1 MSLFEKIKN
10 KRYDLL
16 EVTTKDDRERDSI
29 FQQQQQSSDDNPF
42 SQASKETARR
52 KRSRS
57 NQNTYDKR
65 PFTKYEIEQAK
76 KANTTPEKLRAK
88 FKGATYDGPPF
99 ARQTRKFDSIS
110 TGKKGKYIEPSFFDK
125 RQEFKVKD
133 DGSID
138 PAGVKQRMGSRFF
151 SAREKQYK
159 ATLKQI
165 EADKKA
171 GKDTKALEQKANKY
185 QRFLKK
191 GARGAS
197 GRAFLD
203 KLVNR
208 VTSDSIP
215 GGGRRIRK
223 GVFERNPKTIDTSS
237 KALAKRLKDYSDLT
251 EPTVPSKA
259 PPATGKKFPTFDGS
273 PAKGLRKGTKAR
285 LPMKG
290 GANLAD
296 FDPENLPK
304 GEFDPRKNVRGIDK
318 DGFARITDSKG
329 RFIKMK
335 DLEKVGRRK
344 KEIAK
349 LEKLGKL
356 KGPRADAGGFLTAKV
371 YTGTKKQQAAY
382 KKAVEAGKKKF
393 YAKTDSKKIFGV
405 SNKTGDFDQQFKA
418 EKARLDF
425 GGKIS
430 PMDGIDDKKRKKILR
445 DLKRQS
451 KIDNPT
457 FVSPDS
463 GRRLPL
469 TPANMKK
476 YNLTKEGLP
485 KFKTGTFNAKGKKF
499 KTPKF
504 SRTRTAGKLG
514 QYALGAYVLSQMF
527 GGGKGGFLTPPPKR
541 NQIVSATPGDIK
553 FTLAGKGRLSKDNTP
568 PPKKIIFPK

>member
-16 EVTTKDDRERDSI
+16 EVATQKDKERDRI
-29 FQQQQQSSDDNPF
+29 YQQQSDDNPF
-42 SQASKETARR
+42 KETSRR
-52 KRSRS
+52 TGSMKGGRKGGS
-57 NQNTYDKR
+57 NKNTYDKR

-99 ARQTRKFDSIS
+99 ARQTREFDTPYTTKSGKEKIS
-110 TGKKGKYIEPSFFDK
+110 PSFFDK
-125 RQEFKVKD
+125 RQEFGVKD

-159 ATLKQI
+159 DTLKQI

-191 GARGAS
+191 GARGGS
-197 GRAFLD
+197 GRKFLD

-215 GGGRRIRK
+215 GGGKRIRK

-237 KALAKRLKDYSDLT
+237 KSLVKRLKDYSDLT
-251 EPTVPSKA
+251 EPTVKSKVI
-259 PPATGKKFPTFDGS
+259 PGS
-273 PAKGLRKGTKAR
+273 K

-371 YTGTKKQQAAY
+371 YTGTKKQQAEY

-393 YAKTDSKKIFGV
+393 YKKTESKKIFGV
-405 SNKTGDFDQQFKA
+405 SNKTGDFDPQFKA
-418 EKARLDF
+418 DKARLDI

-457 FVSPDS
+457 FVSPVS
-463 GRRLPL
+463 GGRLPL
-469 TPANMKK
+469 TPGNMRK

-485 KFKTGTFNAKGKKF
+485 KFKTGTFKTKGKQF

>member
-1 MSLFEKIKN
+1 MSLFERIKN
-10 KRYDLL
+10 KRYNLS

-29 FQQQQQSSDDNPF
+29 FQQQQQSSENPF
-42 SQASKETARR
+42 SQASKETGRR

-65 PFTKYEIEQAK
+65 PFTKYELEQAK

-99 ARQTRKFDSIS
+99 ARETRKFDTPFTTKSGKEKIS
-110 TGKKGKYIEPSFFDK
+110 PSFFDK

-138 PAGVKQRMGSRFF
+138 PAGVRKRMGSRFF

-159 ATLKQI
+159 DALELPDSDPNKKRLVSKYGRFV
-165 EADKKA
+165 KKA
-171 GKDTKALEQKANKY
+171 
-185 QRFLKK
+185 
-191 GARGAS
+191 ARGAA
-197 GRAFLD
+197 GQKFLD

-215 GGGRRIRK
+215 GGGKRIKK

-237 KALAKRLKDYSDLT
+237 KALEKRLKDYSDLT

-273 PAKGLRKGTKAR
+273 PPKGLKKGTKPR

-304 GEFDPRKNVRGIDK
+304 GEFDPKKNVRGIDK

-356 KGPRADAGGFLTAKV
+356 KGPRADAGGFLTSKV

-393 YAKTDSKKIFGV
+393 YAKTDSKKILGV

-418 EKARLDF
+418 EKGRLDF

-430 PMDGIDDKKRKKILR
+430 PMDGIDDKKRKKLLR
-445 DLKRQS
+445 DLK
-451 KIDNPT
+451 KDLNVKNPT

-469 TPANMKK
+469 TPNNMRK
-476 YNLTKEGLP
+476 YNVDAQGLR
-485 KFKTGTFNAKGKKF
+485 KLKTGTFNTKGKTFKSPKF
-499 KTPKF
+499 KP
-504 SRTRTAGKLG
+504 RTSTAAKLG
-514 QYALGAYVLSQMF
+514 KYAFGAYIASQIF
-527 GGGKGGFLTPPPKR
+527 GGGKGPGIFPPKDNR
-541 NQIVSATPGDIK
+541 PEIKPGKGGDIK
-553 FTLAGKGRLSKDNTP
+553 FTLAGTRP
-568 PPKKIIFPK
+568 PEK

>member
-1 MSLFEKIKN
+1 MSLFEKLKN

-29 FQQQQQSSDDNPF
+29 FQQQQQSSENPF
-42 SQASKETARR
+42 SQASKETGRR

-65 PFTKYEIEQAK
+65 PFTKYELEQAK

-99 ARQTRKFDSIS
+99 ARETRKFDSIG

-215 GGGRRIRK
+215 GGGRKQR
-223 GVFERNPKTIDTSS
+223 TIDTSS
-237 KALAKRLKDYSDLT
+237 KALQKRLKDYSDLT
-251 EPTVPSKA
+251 EPTVASKA

-335 DLEKVGRRK
+335 DLEKVGRRE

-349 LEKLGKL
+349 LKELGKL

-371 YTGTKKQQAAY
+371 YTGTKKQQAEY

-393 YAKTDSKKIFGV
+393 YAKTDSKKILGV

-469 TPANMKK
+469 TPNNMRK
-476 YNLTKEGLP
+476 YNVDAQGLR
-485 KFKTGTFNAKGKKF
+485 KLKTGTFNTKGKTFKSPKF
-499 KTPKF
+499 KP
-504 SRTRTAGKLG
+504 RTSTAAKLG
-514 QYALGAYVLSQMF
+514 KYAFGAYIASQIF
-527 GGGKGGFLTPPPKR
+527 GGGKGPGIFPPKDNR
-541 NQIVSATPGDIK
+541 PEIKSGEGGDIK
-553 FTLAGKGRLSKDNTP
+553 FTLAGK
-568 PPKKIIFPK
+568 PKVK

>member
-1 MSLFEKIKN
+1 MSLFERIKN

-16 EVTTKDDRERDSI
+16 EVTTKDDKERNRI
-29 FQQQQQSSDDNPF
+29 FQQQSDDNNPF
-42 SQASKETARR
+42 SQSSKETGRR
-52 KRSRS
+52 KRSGS

-65 PFTKYEIEQAK
+65 PFTKYELEQAK

-88 FKGATYDGPPF
+88 FKGASFDGPPF
-99 ARQTRKFDSIS
+99 ARQTRKFDSIG
-110 TGKKGKYIEPSFFDK
+110 TGKKGKYISPSFFDK
-125 RQEFKVKD
+125 RQEFGVKD

-159 ATLKQI
+159 ATLDQI
-165 EADKKA
+165 KADKKA

-197 GRAFLD
+197 GRKFLD

-215 GGGRRIRK
+215 GGGKRIKK

-237 KALAKRLKDYSDLT
+237 KALEKRLKDYSDLT

-273 PAKGLRKGTKAR
+273 PPKGLKKGTKPR

-290 GANLAD
+290 GPNLAD

-335 DLEKVGRRK
+335 DLEKVNRRK
-344 KEIAK
+344 AAISVDSAKGIA
-349 LEKLGKL
+349 
-356 KGPRADAGGFLTAKV
+356 RADAGGFLTSKV

-393 YAKTDSKKIFGV
+393 YAKTDSKKILGV
-405 SNKTGDFDQQFKA
+405 SNKTGDFDPQFKA
-418 EKARLDF
+418 EKGRLDF

-457 FVSPDS
+457 FTSPDS

-469 TPANMKK
+469 TPNNMKK
-476 YNLTKEGLP
+476 YNVDAQGLR
-485 KFKTGTFNAKGKKF
+485 KLKTGTFNMKGKKF
-499 KTPKF
+499 KAPKF
-504 SRTRTAGKLG
+504 TKSRTASKLG
-514 QYALGAYVLSQMF
+514 QYALGAYVVSQMF
-527 GGGKGGFLTPPPKR
+527 GGGKGGFFPPARK
-541 NQIVSATPGDIK
+541 NQIVSAEPGGID
-553 FTLAGKGRLSKDNTP
+553 FTLAGKGRLSKDKTP
-568 PPKKIIFPK
+568 PPKKITFPK

>member
-1 MSLFEKIKN
+1 MSLFERIKN

-16 EVTTKDDRERDSI
+16 EVTTKDDKERNRI
-29 FQQQQQSSDDNPF
+29 FQQQSDDNNPF
-42 SQASKETARR
+42 SQSSKETGRR
-52 KRSRS
+52 KRSGS

-65 PFTKYEIEQAK
+65 PFTKYELEQAK

-99 ARQTRKFDSIS
+99 ARETRKFDSIG

-159 ATLKQI
+159 TTLDQI
-165 EADKKA
+165 KADKKA

-197 GRAFLD
+197 GRKFLD

-215 GGGRRIRK
+215 GGGKRIKK

-237 KALAKRLKDYSDLT
+237 KALEKRLKDYSDLT

-273 PAKGLRKGTKAR
+273 PPKGLKKGTKPR

-290 GANLAD
+290 GPNLAD

-335 DLEKVGRRK
+335 DLEKVNRRK
-344 KEIAK
+344 AAISVDSAKGIA
-349 LEKLGKL
+349 
-356 KGPRADAGGFLTAKV
+356 RADAGGFLTSKV

-393 YAKTDSKKIFGV
+393 YAKTDSKKILGV
-405 SNKTGDFDQQFKA
+405 SNKTGDFDPQFKA
-418 EKARLDF
+418 EKGRLDF

-457 FVSPDS
+457 FTSPDS

-469 TPANMKK
+469 TPNNMKK
-476 YNLTKEGLP
+476 YNVDAQGLR
-485 KFKTGTFNAKGKKF
+485 KLKTGTFNMKGKKF
-499 KTPKF
+499 KAPKF
-504 SRTRTAGKLG
+504 TKSRTASKLG
-514 QYALGAYVLSQMF
+514 QYALGAYVVSQMF
-527 GGGKGGFLTPPPKR
+527 GGGKGGFFPPARK
-541 NQIVSATPGDIK
+541 NQIVSAEPGGID
-553 FTLAGKGRLSKDNTP
+553 FTLAGKGRLSKDKTP
-568 PPKKIIFPK
+568 PPKKITFPK

>member
-1 MSLFEKIKN
+1 MSLFERIKN

-16 EVTTKDDRERDSI
+16 EVTTQQDKERDRI
-29 FQQQQQSSDDNPF
+29 YQQQSDDNPF
-42 SQASKETARR
+42 SETSKETGRR
-52 KRSRS
+52 KRGGS
-57 NQNTYDKR
+57 NKNTYDKR

-99 ARQTRKFDSIS
+99 ARQTRKFDTPYTTKSGKEKIS
-110 TGKKGKYIEPSFFDK
+110 PSFFDK

-138 PAGVKQRMGSRFF
+138 PAGVRKRMGSRFF

-159 ATLKQI
+159 DALELPDSDPNKKRLVSKYGRFV
-165 EADKKA
+165 KKA
-171 GKDTKALEQKANKY
+171 
-185 QRFLKK
+185 
-191 GARGAS
+191 ARGAA
-197 GRAFLD
+197 GQKFLD

-215 GGGRRIRK
+215 GGGRKQR
-223 GVFERNPKTIDTSS
+223 TIDTSS
-237 KALAKRLKDYSDLT
+237 KALQKRLKDYSDLT

-273 PAKGLRKGTKAR
+273 PPKGLKKGTKPR

-304 GEFDPRKNVRGIDK
+304 GEFDPKKNVRGIDK

-356 KGPRADAGGFLTAKV
+356 KGPRADAGGFLTSKV

-393 YAKTDSKKIFGV
+393 YAKTDSKKILGV

-418 EKARLDF
+418 EKGRLDF

-457 FVSPDS
+457 FTSPDS

-469 TPANMKK
+469 TPNNMKK
-476 YNLTKEGLP
+476 YNVDAQGLR
-485 KFKTGTFNAKGKKF
+485 KLKTGTFNMKGKKF
-499 KTPKF
+499 KAPKF
-504 SRTRTAGKLG
+504 TKSRTASKLG
-514 QYALGAYVLSQMF
+514 QYALGAYVVSQMF
-527 GGGKGGFLTPPPKR
+527 GGGKGGFFPPARK
-541 NQIVSATPGDIK
+541 NQIVSATPGGIN
-553 FTLAGKGRLSKDNTP
+553 FTLAGKDRLKDNTASS
-568 PPKKIIFPK
+568 KKITFPK

>member
-1 MSLFEKIKN
+1 MSLFEKLKN

-29 FQQQQQSSDDNPF
+29 FQQQQQSSENPF
-42 SQASKETARR
+42 SQASKETGKR

-65 PFTKYEIEQAK
+65 PFTKYELEQAK

-99 ARQTRKFDSIS
+99 ARQTRKFDTPYTTKSGKEKIS
-110 TGKKGKYIEPSFFDK
+110 PSFFDK

-138 PAGVKQRMGSRFF
+138 PAGVRKRMGSRFF

-159 ATLKQI
+159 DALELPDSDPNKKRLVSKYGRFV
-165 EADKKA
+165 KKA
-171 GKDTKALEQKANKY
+171 
-185 QRFLKK
+185 
-191 GARGAS
+191 ARGAA
-197 GRAFLD
+197 GQKFLD

-208 VTSDSIP
+208 VTSDSVP
-215 GGGRRIRK
+215 GGGRKQR
-223 GVFERNPKTIDTSS
+223 TIDTSS
-237 KALAKRLKDYSDLT
+237 KALQKRLKDYSDLT
-251 EPTVPSKA
+251 EPTVASKA

-304 GEFDPRKNVRGIDK
+304 GEFDPKKNVRGIDK

-356 KGPRADAGGFLTAKV
+356 KGPRADAGGFLTSKV

-393 YAKTDSKKIFGV
+393 YAKTDSKKILGV

-418 EKARLDF
+418 EKGRLDF

-457 FVSPDS
+457 FTSPDS

-469 TPANMKK
+469 TPNNMKK
-476 YNLTKEGLP
+476 YNVDAQGLR
-485 KFKTGTFNAKGKKF
+485 KLKTGTFNTKGKTFKSPKF
-499 KTPKF
+499 KP
-504 SRTRTAGKLG
+504 RTSTAAKLG
-514 QYALGAYVLSQMF
+514 KYAFGAYIASQIF
-527 GGGKGGFLTPPPKR
+527 GGGKGPGIFPPKDNR
-541 NQIVSATPGDIK
+541 PEIK
-553 FTLAGKGRLSKDNTP
+553 SGEGGNINFTLAGSKANR
-568 PPKKIIFPK
+568 

>member
-10 KRYDLL
+10 KRYELVEAQD
-16 EVTTKDDRERDSI
+16 
-29 FQQQQQSSDDNPF
+29 QQNRNRSKSKNKNQSGPDF
-42 SQASKETARR
+42 SQTS
-52 KRSRS
+52 SRTGSMKGGS
-57 NQNTYDKR
+57 NKNTYDKR
-65 PFTKYEIEQAK
+65 PFTKYELEQAK
-76 KANTTPEKLRAK
+76 KANTTPAKLRAR

-99 ARQTRKFDSIS
+99 ARQTRKFDTPYTTQS
-110 TGKKGKYIEPSFFDK
+110 GKKKISPSFFDK
-125 RQEFKVKD
+125 RQEFGVKD

-138 PAGVKQRMGSRFF
+138 PGGVRKRMGSRFF
-151 SAREKQYK
+151 SARERQYK
-159 ATLKQI
+159 DTLKQI
-165 EADKKA
+165 ETDTKA
-171 GKDTKALEQKANKY
+171 GKDTKVLQQKANKY
-185 QRFLKK
+185 KRFLDK
-191 GARGAS
+191 GARGAE
-197 GRAFLD
+197 GQKFLD

-208 VTSDSIP
+208 VTSDSVP
-215 GGGRRIRK
+215 GGGRK
-223 GVFERNPKTIDTSS
+223 LKTIDTSS
-237 KALAKRLKDYSDLT
+237 KPLIKRLKDYSDLT
-251 EPTVPSKA
+251 EPTVASKA

-290 GANLAD
+290 GPNLAD

-335 DLEKVGRRK
+335 DLEKVGRRE

-349 LEKLGKL
+349 LKELGKL

-371 YTGTKKQQAAY
+371 YTGTKKQQAEY

-393 YAKTDSKKIFGV
+393 YKKTDSKKIFGV
-405 SNKTGDFDQQFKA
+405 SNKTGDFDPQFKA
-418 EKARLDF
+418 DKARLDI

-485 KFKTGTFNAKGKKF
+485 KFKTGTFNTKGKKF
-499 KTPKF
+499 KAPKF
-504 SRTRTAGKLG
+504 TKSRTAGKLG
-514 QYALGAYVLSQMF
+514 QYALGAYVVSKMF
-527 GGGKGGFLTPPPKR
+527 GGGGGIFPPAARK
-541 NQIVSATPGDIK
+541 NQIVSATPGKIK
-553 FTLAGKGRLSKDNTP
+553 FTLAGKDRLSKDKTP
-568 PPKKIIFPK
+568 PPKKITFPK

>member
-1 MSLFEKIKN
+1 MSLFERIKN

-16 EVTTKDDRERDSI
+16 EVTTKDDKERNRI
-29 FQQQQQSSDDNPF
+29 FQQQSDDNNPF
-42 SQASKETARR
+42 SQSSKETGRR
-52 KRSRS
+52 KRSGS

-65 PFTKYEIEQAK
+65 PFTKYELEQAK

-99 ARQTRKFDSIS
+99 ARETRKFDSIG

-159 ATLKQI
+159 TTLDQI
-165 EADKKA
+165 KADKKA

-215 GGGRRIRK
+215 GGGKRIKK

-237 KALAKRLKDYSDLT
+237 KALEKRLKDYSDLT

-273 PAKGLRKGTKAR
+273 PPKGLKKGTKPR

-290 GANLAD
+290 GPNLAD

-335 DLEKVGRRK
+335 DLEKVNRRK
-344 KEIAK
+344 AAISVDSAKGIA
-349 LEKLGKL
+349 
-356 KGPRADAGGFLTAKV
+356 RADAGGFLTSKV

-393 YAKTDSKKIFGV
+393 YAKTDSKKILGV
-405 SNKTGDFDQQFKA
+405 SNKTGDFDPQFKA
-418 EKARLDF
+418 EKGRLDF

-457 FVSPDS
+457 FTSPDS

-469 TPANMKK
+469 TPNNMKK
-476 YNLTKEGLP
+476 YNVDAQGLR
-485 KFKTGTFNAKGKKF
+485 KLKTGTFNMKGKKF
-499 KTPKF
+499 KAPKF
-504 SRTRTAGKLG
+504 TKSRTASKLG
-514 QYALGAYVLSQMF
+514 QYALGAYVVSQMF
-527 GGGKGGFLTPPPKR
+527 GGGKGGFFPPARK
-541 NQIVSATPGDIK
+541 NQIVSAEPGGID
-553 FTLAGKGRLSKDNTP
+553 FTLAGKGRLSKDKTP
-568 PPKKIIFPK
+568 PPKKITFPK

>member
-1 MSLFEKIKN
+1 MSLFERIKN

-16 EVTTKDDRERDSI
+16 EVTTKDDKERNRI
-29 FQQQQQSSDDNPF
+29 FQQQSDDNNPF
-42 SQASKETARR
+42 SQSSKETGRR
-52 KRSRS
+52 KRSGS

-65 PFTKYEIEQAK
+65 PFTKYELEQAK

-88 FKGATYDGPPF
+88 FKGASFDGPPF
-99 ARQTRKFDSIS
+99 ARQTRKFDSIG
-110 TGKKGKYIEPSFFDK
+110 TGKKGKYISPSFFDK
-125 RQEFKVKD
+125 RQEFGVKD

-159 ATLKQI
+159 ATLDQI

-197 GRAFLD
+197 GRKFLD

-215 GGGRRIRK
+215 GGGKRIKK

-237 KALAKRLKDYSDLT
+237 KALEKRLKDYSDLT

-273 PAKGLRKGTKAR
+273 PPKGLKKGTKPR

-290 GANLAD
+290 GPNLAD

-335 DLEKVGRRK
+335 DLEKVNRRK
-344 KEIAK
+344 AAISVDSAKGIA
-349 LEKLGKL
+349 
-356 KGPRADAGGFLTAKV
+356 RADAGGFLTSKV

-393 YAKTDSKKIFGV
+393 YAKTDSKKILGV
-405 SNKTGDFDQQFKA
+405 SNKTGDFDPQFKA
-418 EKARLDF
+418 EKGRLDF

-457 FVSPDS
+457 FTSPDS

-469 TPANMKK
+469 TPNNMKK
-476 YNLTKEGLP
+476 YNVDAQGLR
-485 KFKTGTFNAKGKKF
+485 KLKTGTFNMKGKKF
-499 KTPKF
+499 KAPKF
-504 SRTRTAGKLG
+504 TKSRTASKLG
-514 QYALGAYVLSQMF
+514 QYALGAYVVSQMF
-527 GGGKGGFLTPPPKR
+527 GGGKGGFFPPARK
-541 NQIVSATPGDIK
+541 NQIVSAEPGGID
-553 FTLAGKGRLSKDNTP
+553 FTLAGKGRLSKDKTP
-568 PPKKIIFPK
+568 PPKKITFPK

>member
-1 MSLFEKIKN
+1 MSLFEKLKN

-29 FQQQQQSSDDNPF
+29 FQQQQQSSENPF
-42 SQASKETARR
+42 SQASKETGRR

-65 PFTKYEIEQAK
+65 PFTKYELEQAK

-99 ARQTRKFDSIS
+99 ARETRKFDSIG

-215 GGGRRIRK
+215 GGGKRIKK

-237 KALAKRLKDYSDLT
+237 KALEKRLKDYSDLT
-251 EPTVPSKA
+251 EPTVASKA

-304 GEFDPRKNVRGIDK
+304 GAFDPKKNVRGIDK

-335 DLEKVGRRK
+335 DLEKVGRRE

-349 LEKLGKL
+349 LKELGKL

-371 YTGTKKQQAAY
+371 YTGTKKQQAEY

-393 YAKTDSKKIFGV
+393 YKKTESKKIFGV
-405 SNKTGDFDQQFKA
+405 SNKTGDFDPQFKA

-463 GRRLPL
+463 GGRLPL
-469 TPANMKK
+469 TPGNMRK

-485 KFKTGTFNAKGKKF
+485 KFKTGTFKTKGKQF

-514 QYALGAYVLSQMF
+514 QYALGAYVLSQVF

-541 NQIVSATPGDIK
+541 NQIVSATPGGID
-553 FTLAGKGRLSKDNTP
+553 FTLAGKDRLSKDKTP

>member
-1 MSLFEKIKN
+1 MSLFERIKN

-16 EVTTKDDRERDSI
+16 EVTTKDDKERNRI
-29 FQQQQQSSDDNPF
+29 FQQQSDDNNPF
-42 SQASKETARR
+42 SQSSKETGRR
-52 KRSRS
+52 KRSGS

-65 PFTKYEIEQAK
+65 PFTKYELEQAK

-88 FKGATYDGPPF
+88 FKGASFDGPPF
-99 ARQTRKFDSIS
+99 ARQTRKFDSIG
-110 TGKKGKYIEPSFFDK
+110 TGKKGKYISPSFFDK
-125 RQEFKVKD
+125 RQEFGVKD

-159 ATLKQI
+159 TTLDQI
-165 EADKKA
+165 KADKKA

-197 GRAFLD
+197 GRKFLD

-215 GGGRRIRK
+215 GGGKRIKK

-237 KALAKRLKDYSDLT
+237 KALEKRLKDYSDLT

-273 PAKGLRKGTKAR
+273 PPKGLKKGTKPR

-290 GANLAD
+290 GPNLAD

-335 DLEKVGRRK
+335 DLEKVNRRK
-344 KEIAK
+344 AAISVDSAKGIA
-349 LEKLGKL
+349 
-356 KGPRADAGGFLTAKV
+356 RADAGGFLTSKV

-393 YAKTDSKKIFGV
+393 YAKTDSKKILGV
-405 SNKTGDFDQQFKA
+405 SNKTGDFDPQFKA
-418 EKARLDF
+418 EKGRLDF

-457 FVSPDS
+457 FTSPDS

-469 TPANMKK
+469 TPNNMKK
-476 YNLTKEGLP
+476 YNVDAQGLR
-485 KFKTGTFNAKGKKF
+485 KLKTGTFNMKGKKF
-499 KTPKF
+499 KAPKF
-504 SRTRTAGKLG
+504 TKSRTASKLG
-514 QYALGAYVLSQMF
+514 QYALGAYVVSQMF
-527 GGGKGGFLTPPPKR
+527 GGGKGGFFPPARK
-541 NQIVSATPGDIK
+541 NQIVSAEPGGID
-553 FTLAGKGRLSKDNTP
+553 FTLAGKGRLSKDKTP
-568 PPKKIIFPK
+568 PPKKITFPK

>member
-1 MSLFEKIKN
+1 MSLFEKLKN

-29 FQQQQQSSDDNPF
+29 FQQQQQSSENPF
-42 SQASKETARR
+42 SQASKETGRR

-65 PFTKYEIEQAK
+65 PFTKYELEQAK

-99 ARQTRKFDSIS
+99 ARETRKFDSIG

-215 GGGRRIRK
+215 GGGKRIKK

-237 KALAKRLKDYSDLT
+237 KALEKRLKDYSDLT
-251 EPTVPSKA
+251 EPTVASKA

-304 GEFDPRKNVRGIDK
+304 G
-318 DGFARITDSKG
+318 
-329 RFIKMK
+329 
-335 DLEKVGRRK
+335 
-344 KEIAK
+344 
-349 LEKLGKL
+349 
-356 KGPRADAGGFLTAKV
+356 
-371 YTGTKKQQAAY
+371 
-382 KKAVEAGKKKF
+382 
-393 YAKTDSKKIFGV
+393 
-405 SNKTGDFDQQFKA
+405 
-418 EKARLDF
+418 
-425 GGKIS
+425 
-430 PMDGIDDKKRKKILR
+430 
-445 DLKRQS
+445 
-451 KIDNPT
+451 
-457 FVSPDS
+457 
-463 GRRLPL
+463 
-469 TPANMKK
+469 
-476 YNLTKEGLP
+476 
-485 KFKTGTFNAKGKKF
+485 
-499 KTPKF
+499 
-504 SRTRTAGKLG
+504 
-514 QYALGAYVLSQMF
+514 
-527 GGGKGGFLTPPPKR
+527 
-541 NQIVSATPGDIK
+541 
-553 FTLAGKGRLSKDNTP
+553 
-568 PPKKIIFPK
+568 

>member
-1 MSLFEKIKN
+1 MSLFERIKN

-16 EVTTKDDRERDSI
+16 EVTTKDDKERNRI
-29 FQQQQQSSDDNPF
+29 FQQQSDDNNPF
-42 SQASKETARR
+42 SQSSKETGRR
-52 KRSRS
+52 KRSGS

-65 PFTKYEIEQAK
+65 PFTKYELEQAK

-88 FKGATYDGPPF
+88 FKGASFDGPPF
-99 ARQTRKFDSIS
+99 ARQTRKFDSIG
-110 TGKKGKYIEPSFFDK
+110 TGKKGKYISPSFFDK
-125 RQEFKVKD
+125 RQEFGVKD

-159 ATLKQI
+159 TTLDQI
-165 EADKKA
+165 KADKKA

-197 GRAFLD
+197 GRKFLD

-215 GGGRRIRK
+215 GGGKRIKK

-237 KALAKRLKDYSDLT
+237 KALEKRLKDYSDLT

-273 PAKGLRKGTKAR
+273 PPKGLKKGTKPR

-290 GANLAD
+290 GPNLAD

-335 DLEKVGRRK
+335 DLEKVNRRK
-344 KEIAK
+344 AAISVDSAKGIA
-349 LEKLGKL
+349 
-356 KGPRADAGGFLTAKV
+356 RADAGGFLTSKV

-393 YAKTDSKKIFGV
+393 YAKTDSKKI
-405 SNKTGDFDQQFKA
+405 
-418 EKARLDF
+418 
-425 GGKIS
+425 KIS

-457 FVSPDS
+457 FTSPDS

-469 TPANMKK
+469 TPNNMKK
-476 YNLTKEGLP
+476 YNVDAQGLR
-485 KFKTGTFNAKGKKF
+485 KLKTGTFNMKGKKF
-499 KTPKF
+499 KAPKF
-504 SRTRTAGKLG
+504 TKSRTASKLG
-514 QYALGAYVLSQMF
+514 QYALGAYVVSQMF
-527 GGGKGGFLTPPPKR
+527 GGGKGGFFPPARK
-541 NQIVSATPGDIK
+541 NQIVSAEPGGID
-553 FTLAGKGRLSKDNTP
+553 FTLAGKGRLSKDKTP
-568 PPKKIIFPK
+568 PPKKITFPK

>member
-1 MSLFEKIKN
+1 MSLFERIKN

-16 EVTTKDDRERDSI
+16 EVTTKDDKERNRI
-29 FQQQQQSSDDNPF
+29 FQQQSDDNNPF
-42 SQASKETARR
+42 SQSSKETGRR
-52 KRSRS
+52 KRSGS

-88 FKGATYDGPPF
+88 FKGASFDGPPF
-99 ARQTRKFDSIS
+99 ARQTRKFDSIG
-110 TGKKGKYIEPSFFDK
+110 TNKKGEKFISPSFFDK

-138 PAGVKQRMGSRFF
+138 AAGVRKRMGSRFF
-151 SAREKQYK
+151 SARKQQYK
-159 ATLKQI
+159 DTLKQI
-165 EADKKA
+165 DADKKA
-171 GKDTKALEQKANKY
+171 GKDTTALQQKANKY
-185 QRFLKK
+185 KRFLDK
-191 GARGAS
+191 GARGAK
-197 GRAFLD
+197 GQKFLD
-203 KLVNR
+203 KIVNR
-208 VTSDSIP
+208 VTSDSVP
-215 GGGRRIRK
+215 GGGRKLRD
-223 GVFERNPKTIDTSS
+223 IDTSS
-237 KALAKRLKDYSDLT
+237 KSLVKRLKDYSDLT
-251 EPTVPSKA
+251 EPTVASKA

-304 GEFDPRKNVRGIDK
+304 GEFDPRKNVKGIDK

-344 KEIAK
+344 KEIEK

-405 SNKTGDFDQQFKA
+405 SNKTGDFDPQFKA
-418 EKARLDF
+418 DKARLDI

-430 PMDGIDDKKRKKILR
+430 PMDGIDDKKRKKLLR
-445 DLKRQS
+445 DLKRDLNA
-451 KIDNPT
+451 KNPT

-469 TPANMKK
+469 TPSNMKK
-476 YNLTKEGLP
+476 YNLTAQGLP
-485 KFKTGTFNAKGKKF
+485 KFKTGTFNAKGKTF

-504 SRTRTAGKLG
+504 KPRTSTMGKLG
-514 QYALGAYVLSQMF
+514 KYALGAYIASQIF
-527 GGGKGGFLTPPPKR
+527 GGGRGQGILPPADRRKEIVAGKGG
-541 NQIVSATPGDIK
+541 DIN
-553 FTLAGKGRLSKDNTP
+553 FTLAGTRKSK
-568 PPKKIIFPK
+568 

>member
-1 MSLFEKIKN
+1 MSLFERIKN

-29 FQQQQQSSDDNPF
+29 FQQQQQSSENPF
-42 SQASKETARR
+42 SQASKETGRR

-65 PFTKYEIEQAK
+65 PFTKYELEQAK

-99 ARQTRKFDSIS
+99 ARETRKFDSIG

-197 GRAFLD
+197 GRKFLD

-215 GGGRRIRK
+215 GGGKRIKK

-237 KALAKRLKDYSDLT
+237 KALEKRLKDYSDLT

-273 PAKGLRKGTKAR
+273 PPKGLKKGTKPR

-290 GANLAD
+290 GPNLAD

-335 DLEKVGRRK
+335 DLEKVNRRK
-344 KEIAK
+344 AAISVDSAKGIA
-349 LEKLGKL
+349 
-356 KGPRADAGGFLTAKV
+356 RADAGGFLTSKV

-393 YAKTDSKKIFGV
+393 YAKTDSKKILGV
-405 SNKTGDFDQQFKA
+405 SNKTGDFDPQFKA
-418 EKARLDF
+418 EKGRLDF

-457 FVSPDS
+457 FTSPDS

-469 TPANMKK
+469 TPNNMKK
-476 YNLTKEGLP
+476 YNVDAQGLR
-485 KFKTGTFNAKGKKF
+485 KLKTGTFNMKGKKF
-499 KTPKF
+499 KAPKF
-504 SRTRTAGKLG
+504 TKSRTASKLG
-514 QYALGAYVLSQMF
+514 QYALGAYVVSQMF
-527 GGGKGGFLTPPPKR
+527 GGGKGGFFPPARK
-541 NQIVSATPGDIK
+541 NQIVSAEPGGID
-553 FTLAGKGRLSKDNTP
+553 FTLAGKGRLSKDKTP
-568 PPKKIIFPK
+568 PPKKITFPK

>member
-1 MSLFEKIKN
+1 MSLFERIKN

-16 EVTTKDDRERDSI
+16 EVTTKDDKERNRI
-29 FQQQQQSSDDNPF
+29 FQQQSDDNNPF
-42 SQASKETARR
+42 SQSSKETGRR
-52 KRSRS
+52 KRSGS

-65 PFTKYEIEQAK
+65 PFTKYELEQAK

-88 FKGATYDGPPF
+88 FKGASFDGPPF
-99 ARQTRKFDSIS
+99 ARQTRKFDSIG
-110 TGKKGKYIEPSFFDK
+110 TGKKGKYISPSFFDK
-125 RQEFKVKD
+125 RQEFGVKD

-159 ATLKQI
+159 TTLDQI
-165 EADKKA
+165 KADKKA

-215 GGGRRIRK
+215 GGGKRIKK

-237 KALAKRLKDYSDLT
+237 KALEKRLKDYSDLT

-273 PAKGLRKGTKAR
+273 PPKGLKKGTKPR

-290 GANLAD
+290 GPNLAD

-335 DLEKVGRRK
+335 DLEKVNRRK
-344 KEIAK
+344 AAISVDSAKGIA
-349 LEKLGKL
+349 
-356 KGPRADAGGFLTAKV
+356 RADAGGFLTSKV

-393 YAKTDSKKIFGV
+393 YAKTDSKKILGV
-405 SNKTGDFDQQFKA
+405 SNKTGDFDPQFKA
-418 EKARLDF
+418 EKGRLDF

-457 FVSPDS
+457 FTSPDS

-469 TPANMKK
+469 TPNNMKK
-476 YNLTKEGLP
+476 YNVDAQGLR
-485 KFKTGTFNAKGKKF
+485 KLKTGTFNMKGKKF
-499 KTPKF
+499 KAPKF
-504 SRTRTAGKLG
+504 TKSRTASKLG
-514 QYALGAYVLSQMF
+514 QYALGAYVVSQMF
-527 GGGKGGFLTPPPKR
+527 GGGKGGFFPPARK
-541 NQIVSATPGDIK
+541 NQIVSAEPGGID
-553 FTLAGKGRLSKDNTP
+553 FTLAGKGRLSKDKTP
-568 PPKKIIFPK
+568 PPKKITFPK

>member
-1 MSLFEKIKN
+1 MSLFERIKN
-10 KRYDLL
+10 KRYNLS

-29 FQQQQQSSDDNPF
+29 FQQQQQSSENPF

-52 KRSRS
+52 KRGGS
-57 NQNTYDKR
+57 NKNTYDKR

-99 ARQTRKFDSIS
+99 ARETIKFDSIS

-138 PAGVKQRMGSRFF
+138 PAGVRKRMWSRFF
-151 SAREKQYK
+151 SARDKQYK
-159 ATLKQI
+159 DPLELPDSDPNKKRLVSKYGRFV
-165 EADKKA
+165 KKA
-171 GKDTKALEQKANKY
+171 
-185 QRFLKK
+185 
-191 GARGAS
+191 ARGAA
-197 GRAFLD
+197 GQKFLD

-208 VTSDSIP
+208 VTSDSVP
-215 GGGRRIRK
+215 GGGRKQR
-223 GVFERNPKTIDTSS
+223 TIDTSS
-237 KALAKRLKDYSDLT
+237 KALQKRLKDYSDLT
-251 EPTVPSKA
+251 EPTVASKA

-304 GEFDPRKNVRGIDK
+304 GEFDPKKNVRGIDK

-356 KGPRADAGGFLTAKV
+356 KGPRADAGGFLTSKV

-393 YAKTDSKKIFGV
+393 YAKTDSKKILGV

-418 EKARLDF
+418 EKGRLDF

-430 PMDGIDDKKRKKILR
+430 PMDGIDDKKRKKLLR

-469 TPANMKK
+469 TPNNMRK
-476 YNLTKEGLP
+476 YNVDAQGLR
-485 KFKTGTFNAKGKKF
+485 KLKTGTFNTKGKTFKSPKF
-499 KTPKF
+499 KP
-504 SRTRTAGKLG
+504 RTSTAAKLG
-514 QYALGAYVLSQMF
+514 KYAFGAYIASQIF
-527 GGGKGGFLTPPPKR
+527 GGGKGPGIFPPKDNR
-541 NQIVSATPGDIK
+541 PEIKPGKGGDIK
-553 FTLAGKGRLSKDNTP
+553 FTLAGTRP
-568 PPKKIIFPK
+568 PEK